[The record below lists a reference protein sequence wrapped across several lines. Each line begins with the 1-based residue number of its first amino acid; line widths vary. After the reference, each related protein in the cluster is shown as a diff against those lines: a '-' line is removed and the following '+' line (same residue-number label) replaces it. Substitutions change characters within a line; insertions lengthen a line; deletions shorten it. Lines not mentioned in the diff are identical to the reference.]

1 MPESRPLAKHGTITG
16 VFVGTQ
22 KGVCKEAVAQ
32 AEMVEAHG
40 ISGDVHAGRDARRQV
55 SLIAAEVLRDLA
67 GQGIHYSAGE
77 LSANL
82 LTEGVALDALKPGA
96 RLRVGAAVLEIV
108 EARKPCG
115 TLTRLDRR
123 LPKLLYRRC
132 GQLARVV
139 TGGAVC
145 VGEAVEVLPAAAAH
159 EAQPAHVI

>member
-1 MPESRPLAKHGTITG
+1 MADVTG
-16 VFVGTQ
+16 KLLGLYVGPQ
-22 KGVCKEAVAQ
+22 KGAGKSSLGHVRLIAGHG
-32 AEMVEAHG
+32 VE
-40 ISGDVHAGRDARRQV
+40 GDAHAGRDARRQV

-139 TGGAVC
+139 TGGAVR
-145 VGEAVEVLPAAAAH
+145 VGEAVEVLSEAAAH
-159 EAQPAHVI
+159 EAPPAHAV